1 MSLLLQYRF
10 DGDTSSL
17 GQDSSG
23 NSIDLTNFGVV
34 SATDPLNTFGNV
46 AKFDASSSLDLS
58 SSSIPAAMLGTSPR
72 SFSFWIYS
80 DQTVNSTVF
89 SSGQNVSGS
98 KFRCI
103 WVTNTRTFNTDAG
116 PIGVGA
122 LPIPASTWGH
132 VVITFGSSTFRIYIN
147 GVVDVD
153 NSPHNLNTTSG
164 DFSIGR
170 DPSNNNLNRL
180 DGLLQDFR
188 VYDDAL
194 DAAAVSTLY
203 ADGPLDVF
211 KLTLEA
217 TVFTHLADVVWSNIP
232 DATNYT
238 LTQEESGSGS
248 EVAVLENSTDLS
260 ITIYT
265 LVPNTSYDFR
275 LYTDLDMTTPS
286 LTLTEVTPVVDTTS
300 VSSLATRLS
309 NDFTT
314 LVNFNEG
321 EIQSFL
327 SGIFNTGDIVT
338 FVSGKYVFAGESE
351 ILNFILENDITGIL
365 TPFENSAGSGQTFT
379 LDSDSVNYDESSNEI
394 TINGS
399 TIASGGTIVVNGY
412 KVTMKDLSL

>member
-1 MSLLLQYRF
+1 M
-10 DGDTSSL
+10 
-17 GQDSSG
+17 
-23 NSIDLTNFGVV
+23 
-34 SATDPLNTFGNV
+34 
-46 AKFDASSSLDLS
+46 
-58 SSSIPAAMLGTSPR
+58 
-72 SFSFWIYS
+72 
-80 DQTVNSTVF
+80 
-89 SSGQNVSGS
+89 
-98 KFRCI
+98 
-103 WVTNTRTFNTDAG
+103 
-116 PIGVGA
+116 
-122 LPIPASTWGH
+122 
-132 VVITFGSSTFRIYIN
+132 
-147 GVVDVD
+147 VDVD

-180 DGLLQDFR
+180 GGFLQDFR

-217 TVFTHLADVVWSNIP
+217 TVFTHLADFTWSSIP
-232 DATNYT
+232 NATNYT

-248 EVAVLENSTDLS
+248 EVTILENSTDLS
-260 ITIYT
+260 FTTYT
-265 LVPNTSYDFR
+265 LVPNTSYEFR

-286 LTLTEVTPVVDTTS
+286 FTITDVTPTVDATS
-300 VSSLATRLS
+300 GSELATRL
-309 NDFTT
+309 NNNFTA
-314 LVNFNEG
+314 LVNFSSG

-412 KVTMKDLSL
+412 KVTMKDLGL